1 MQRLDPTRHRDACQV
16 APTQQGGPQ
25 LDLRHHHL
33 HAVVGVVDRHHAGDG
48 EASAAG
54 FDAEFFS
61 AQPQRRGGAQAMAK
75 LQHYQGEAQQQG
87 QHQQELEQNQCGKR

>member
-33 HAVVGVVDRHHAGDG
+33 HAVVGVVDRHHAGDA
-48 EASAAG
+48 EAIPAG
-54 FDAEFFS
+54 FNAEFFS

-75 LQHYQGEAQQQG
+75 LQH
-87 QHQQELEQNQCGKR
+87 